1 MDALAL
7 RADEGRGQP
16 RNFSGEVH
24 ATFDP
29 EVPELGNQTPV
40 TGCQRRLNT

>member
-16 RNFSGEVH
+16 RNCSGEVQ

-29 EVPELGNQTPV
+29 EMPELGNQMPV
-40 TGCQRRLNT
+40 TGHQRRLNT